1 MGMAAAAA
9 PGNMRPLAR
18 RGEDRS
24 LNWRTAHRLWAALRS
39 WYPRFHRSR
48 EPDRGAEARL
58 AFVADRVPVFI
69 AQLDEQERYVFVNR
83 PYAGYYGRRPE
94 DIIGRHLREVTGEQ
108 AYVEL
113 RPRVQCVFAEGR
125 DAIWE
130 TAEGAKHFQFRAT
143 IARDDDGHTHGMLIV
158 GTDITKRKLTEV
170 ELERAKRDAEAA
182 SRAKEDFLAVLSHE
196 LRTPLNAV
204 YGWAR
209 MLRSG
214 QLQAEAAERA
224 LDVIVRNANA
234 QVQLIDDLLDMS
246 RIIAGKMRLDVRP
259 VDLEAVIRAAID
271 AVRPAADSKEIRLQ
285 CVLDPRAVGITGDPD
300 RLQQVVWNLLINAV
314 KFTPRCGRVQVHL
327 QRTNSHIE
335 IVVSDT
341 GQGISEDQLP
351 HLFKRF
357 HQADSTSTRS
367 HTGLGLGLA
376 LVRHLVELHG
386 GQVTAHSPGEG
397 QGATF
402 TVELP
407 VAIAHREKERE
418 ARVHPTARAALLSA
432 AGPSLSGLRVLVVD
446 DDRDSLDL
454 VHTIL
459 VSLGAEV
466 RECASASAGLKIVQE
481 WRPHV
486 LISDIEM
493 PGEDGYT
500 FIRKV
505 RALDVTEGGKT
516 PALALTAY
524 GRVEDRLR
532 TLSAGYNMHV
542 PKPVDPAEL
551 GVIVASLC
559 GRSSDA

>member
-1 MGMAAAAA
+1 MADDA
-9 PGNMRPLAR
+9 PAGNAR
-18 RGEDRS
+18 RLGEGTARQ
-24 LNWRTAHRLWAALRS
+24 WRGLQRLWAVLRS
-39 WYPRFHRSR
+39 WYPRSPASR
-48 EPDRGAEARL
+48 EPGQEAEARL

-83 PYAGYYGRRPE
+83 PYAGYYGRRPQ
-94 DIIGRHLREVTGEQ
+94 DIVGRHLREVAGEQ

-113 RPRVQCVFAEGR
+113 RPRVQGVLGEGR

-130 TAEGAKHFQFRAT
+130 AADAARHFQFRAT
-143 IARDDDGHTHGMLIV
+143 IARDDDGRTQGLLIV
-158 GTDITKRKLTEV
+158 GTDITKRKLMEV

-182 SRAKEDFLAVLSHE
+182 SRAKEEFLAVLSHE
-196 LRTPLNAV
+196 LRTPLSAV

-224 LDVIVRNANA
+224 LDVIVRNVETQA
-234 QVQLIDDLLDMS
+234 QLIDDLLDVS

-271 AVRPAADSKEIRLQ
+271 SVRPAADSKEIRLQ
-285 CVLDPRAVGITGDPD
+285 CVLDPRAVAVTGDPD

-314 KFTPRCGRVQVHL
+314 KFTPKRGRVQVRL
-327 QRTNSHIE
+327 QRANSHVE

-341 GQGISEDQLP
+341 GQGIGAEQLY
-351 HLFKRF
+351 HLFERF
-357 HQADSTSTRS
+357 YQADSTSTRS

-386 GQVTAHSPGEG
+386 GRVRADSPGEG

-407 VAIAHREKERE
+407 VAIVHREQEGE
-418 ARVHPTARAALLSA
+418 ARVHPTARAALPGA
-432 AGPSLSGLRVLVVD
+432 PGPSLRGLRVLVVD
-446 DDRDSLDL
+446 DDRDSLEL

-459 VSLGAEV
+459 VGLGAEA
-466 RECASASAGLKIVQE
+466 RECVSASEGLKVVQE
-481 WRPHV
+481 WRPQV

-505 RALDVTEGGKT
+505 RALEVSQGGKT

-532 TLSAGYNMHV
+532 TLSAGYSMHV

-551 GVIVASLC
+551 GVIVGSLA
-559 GRSSDA
+559 GRSSEA

>member
-1 MGMAAAAA
+1 M
-9 PGNMRPLAR
+9 
-18 RGEDRS
+18 
-24 LNWRTAHRLWAALRS
+24 NWRDAHRLWAALRS
-39 WYPRFHRSR
+39 WWYPRFHVSR
-48 EPDRGAEARL
+48 KPGQGAEARRAEARL
-58 AFVADRVPVFI
+58 AFIADRVPVFI
-69 AQLDEQERYVFVNR
+69 AQLDEQERHVFVNR

-94 DIIGRHLREVTGEQ
+94 DIIGRHLREVAGEQ
-108 AYVEL
+108 GYAEL
-113 RPRVQCVFAEGR
+113 RPRVQGVLGEGR

-143 IARDDDGHTHGMLIV
+143 IARDDDGHTHGLLLV

-170 ELERAKRDAEAA
+170 ELERAKREAEAA

-196 LRTPLNAV
+196 LRTPLSAV

-214 QLQAEAAERA
+214 KLQAEAAERA
-224 LDVIVRNANA
+224 LDVIVRNVDA
-234 QVQLIDDLLDMS
+234 QVQLIDDLLDVS
-246 RIIAGKMRLDVRP
+246 RIITGKMRLDVRP

-314 KFTPRCGRVQVHL
+314 KFTPKRGRVQVHL
-327 QRTNSHIE
+327 QRTNSHVE
-335 IVVSDT
+335 IDVSDT
-341 GQGISEDQLP
+341 GQGISEEQLP
-351 HLFKRF
+351 HLFERF

-386 GQVTAHSPGEG
+386 GKVTAQSPGEG

-407 VAIAHREKERE
+407 VAIVRREQERE
-418 ARVHPTARAALLSA
+418 ARAHPTARTVLLSA
-432 AGPSLSGLRVLVVD
+432 AGPSLRGLRVLVVD
-446 DDRDSLDL
+446 DDRDGLDL
-454 VHTIL
+454 VHAIL
-459 VSLGAEV
+459 VSSGAEA
-466 RECASASAGLKIVQE
+466 RGCASASEGLKVVQE

-505 RALDVTEGGKT
+505 RALDFTKGGKT

-532 TLSAGYNMHV
+532 TLSAGYSMHV

-551 GVIVASLC
+551 GVIVASLA
-559 GRSSDA
+559 GRSSEA

>member
-1 MGMAAAAA
+1 M
-9 PGNMRPLAR
+9 
-18 RGEDRS
+18 
-24 LNWRTAHRLWAALRS
+24 NWRTAHRLWAALRS
-39 WYPRFHRSR
+39 WYLRFHVSGERSQ
-48 EPDRGAEARL
+48 EAEARL

-94 DIIGRHLREVTGEQ
+94 NIVGRHLREVVGEQ
-108 AYVEL
+108 AYAEL
-113 RPRVQCVFAEGR
+113 RPRVQGVFDEGR

-143 IARDDDGHTHGMLIV
+143 LARDDDGPTHGLLLV

-170 ELERAKRDAEAA
+170 ELARAKRDAEAA
-182 SRAKEDFLAVLSHE
+182 SRAKDDFLAVVSHE
-196 LRTPLNAV
+196 LRTPLSAV

-214 QLQAEAAERA
+214 HLQAEAAERA

-234 QVQLIDDLLDMS
+234 QVQLIDDLLDVS
-246 RIIAGKMRLDVRP
+246 RITAGKLRLDVRP
-259 VDLEAVIRAAID
+259 VDLDAVIRAAID
-271 AVRPAADSKEIRLQ
+271 AVRPAADSKDIQLQ
-285 CVLDPRAVGITGDPD
+285 CMLDPRAVGITGDPA

-314 KFTPRCGRVQVHL
+314 KFTPKHGRVQVNL

-341 GQGISEDQLP
+341 GQGISEEQLP
-351 HLFKRF
+351 HLFERF

-376 LVRHLVELHG
+376 LARHLVELHG
-386 GQVTAHSPGEG
+386 GKVTAQSPGAG

-402 TVELP
+402 TVALP
-407 VAIAHREKERE
+407 VAIVHREPARE
-418 ARVHPTARAALLSA
+418 AGVHPTAQVALLSA
-432 AGPSLSGLRVLVVD
+432 AGPSLRGLRVLVVD

-459 VSLGAEV
+459 VSLGAEA
-466 RECASASAGLKIVQE
+466 RACASASEGLKVVQE

-486 LISDIEM
+486 LMCDIEM
-493 PGEDGYT
+493 PEEDGYT

-505 RALDVTEGGKT
+505 RALDWTQGGKT

-532 TLSAGYNMHV
+532 TLSAGYSMHV

-551 GVIVASLC
+551 GVIVASLA
-559 GRSSDA
+559 GRSSEA

>member
-1 MGMAAAAA
+1 VSRR
-9 PGNMRPLAR
+9 PGQ
-18 RGEDRS
+18 
-24 LNWRTAHRLWAALRS
+24 
-39 WYPRFHRSR
+39 
-48 EPDRGAEARL
+48 GAEASL

-94 DIIGRHLREVTGEQ
+94 DIVGRYVREVVGEQ
-108 AYVEL
+108 AYAEL
-113 RPRVQCVFAEGR
+113 RPRLLGVLGEGS

-130 TAEGAKHFQFRAT
+130 RAEGAKHFQFRAT
-143 IARDDDGHTHGMLIV
+143 IARDDDGHAHGLLIV

-196 LRTPLNAV
+196 LRTPLSAV

-214 QLQAEAAERA
+214 KLQAEAAEQA
-224 LDVIVRNANA
+224 LDVIVRNAEA
-234 QVQLIDDLLDMS
+234 QVRLIDDLLDVS
-246 RIIAGKMRLDVRP
+246 RIVAGKMRLDVRP
-259 VDLEAVIRAAID
+259 VDLEAVIRAAVD

-285 CVLDPRAVGITGDPD
+285 CVLDPRAVGISGDPD

-314 KFTPRCGRVQVHL
+314 KFTPKRGRVQVHL
-327 QRTNSHIE
+327 QRTNSHVE

-341 GQGISEDQLP
+341 GQGISEEQLP
-351 HLFKRF
+351 HLFERF
-357 HQADSTSTRS
+357 QQADSTSTRS

-386 GQVTAHSPGEG
+386 GKVTAQSPGEG
-397 QGATF
+397 HGATF

-407 VAIAHREKERE
+407 VAIVHREQERE

-432 AGPSLSGLRVLVVD
+432 AGPSLRGLRVLVVD
-446 DDRDSLDL
+446 DDRDSRDL

-459 VSLGAEV
+459 VGLGAEA
-466 RECASASAGLKIVQE
+466 RECASASEGLRVVQE
-481 WRPHV
+481 WRPDV

-505 RALDVTEGGKT
+505 RALDFTKGGKT

-524 GRVEDRLR
+524 GSLEDRLR
-532 TLSAGYNMHV
+532 TLSSGYSMHV

-551 GVIVASLC
+551 GVILASLA
-559 GRSSDA
+559 GRSSEV

>member
-1 MGMAAAAA
+1 M
-9 PGNMRPLAR
+9 
-18 RGEDRS
+18 
-24 LNWRTAHRLWAALRS
+24 NWRDAHRLWATLRS
-39 WYPRFHRSR
+39 WCHPRFHVSWRPGQGAEAR
-48 EPDRGAEARL
+48 RAEARRAEARL
-58 AFVADRVPVFI
+58 AFIADRVPVFI
-69 AQLDEQERYVFVNR
+69 AQLDEQERHVFVNR

-94 DIIGRHLREVTGEQ
+94 DIIGRHLREVVGEQ
-108 AYVEL
+108 VYAEL
-113 RPRVQCVFAEGR
+113 GPRVQGVFGEGR

-143 IARDDDGHTHGMLIV
+143 IARGDDGHTHGLLLV
-158 GTDITKRKLTEV
+158 GTDITKRKLTEI
-170 ELERAKRDAEAA
+170 ELERAKREAEAA

-214 QLQAEAAERA
+214 QLQPEAAKRA
-224 LDVIVRNANA
+224 LAVIVRNVDA
-234 QVQLIDDLLDMS
+234 QVQLVDDLLDVS
-246 RIIAGKMRLDVRP
+246 RIITGKMRLDVRP

-285 CVLDPRAVGITGDPD
+285 SVLDPRAVGITGDPD

-314 KFTPRCGRVQVHL
+314 KFTPKRGRVQVHL
-327 QRTNSHIE
+327 QRTSSNVE

-341 GQGISEDQLP
+341 GQGMSEEQLP
-351 HLFKRF
+351 HLFERF
-357 HQADSTSTRS
+357 HQVDSTSTRS

-386 GQVTAHSPGEG
+386 GKVTAQSPGEG

-407 VAIAHREKERE
+407 VAIVHREQERE
-418 ARVHPTARAALLSA
+418 ARVHPTARTVFLSA
-432 AGPSLSGLRVLVVD
+432 AGPSLRGLRVLVVD

-454 VHTIL
+454 VQAIL
-459 VSLGAEV
+459 VSSGAEA
-466 RECASASAGLKIVQE
+466 RGCASASEGLRVVQE

-505 RALDVTEGGKT
+505 RALDFTNGGKT

-532 TLSAGYNMHV
+532 TLSAGYSMHV

-551 GVIVASLC
+551 GVIVASLA
-559 GRSSDA
+559 GRSSEA

>member
-1 MGMAAAAA
+1 MAAAAA

-418 ARVHPTARAALLSA
+418 AWVHPTARAALLSA

>member
-1 MGMAAAAA
+1 M
-9 PGNMRPLAR
+9 
-18 RGEDRS
+18 
-24 LNWRTAHRLWAALRS
+24 NWRAADRLWAVLRS
-39 WYPRFHRSR
+39 WYPRFHVSSKPGRR
-48 EPDRGAEARL
+48 AEARL
-58 AFVADRVPVFI
+58 ALVADGVPVFI

-94 DIIGRHLREVTGEQ
+94 DIIGRQLREVVGEQ
-108 AYVEL
+108 AYAEL
-113 RPRVQCVFAEGR
+113 RPRVQGVFGEGR

-143 IARDDDGHTHGMLIV
+143 IARDDDGRSHGLLIV
-158 GTDITKRKLTEV
+158 GMDITKRKLTEV
-170 ELERAKRDAEAA
+170 ELERAKRDAEDA
-182 SRAKEDFLAVLSHE
+182 SRAKEEFLAVLSHE

-214 QLQAEAAERA
+214 QLEAEAAERA
-224 LDVIVRNANA
+224 LDVIVRNADA

-259 VDLEAVIRAAID
+259 VDLEALIHAAID
-271 AVRPAADSKEIRLQ
+271 AVRPAADAKEIRLQ
-285 CVLDPRAVGITGDPD
+285 CVLDPRAIGIIGDPD

-314 KFTPRCGRVQVHL
+314 KFTPKRGRVQVHL
-327 QRTNSHIE
+327 QRSNSHVE

-341 GQGISEDQLP
+341 GQGIREEQLS
-351 HLFKRF
+351 HLFERF

-367 HTGLGLGLA
+367 HAGLGLGLA

-386 GQVTAHSPGEG
+386 GKVTAQSPGEG

-407 VAIAHREKERE
+407 VAIVHREQERE
-418 ARVHPTARAALLSA
+418 AQVHPTARAALPSA
-432 AGPSLSGLRVLVVD
+432 AGPSLRGLRVLVVD

-459 VSLGAEV
+459 VSLGAEA
-466 RECASASAGLKIVQE
+466 RECVSALEGLKVVQA

-493 PGEDGYT
+493 PGEDGYA

-505 RALDVTEGGKT
+505 RALDLTKGGKT

-532 TLSAGYNMHV
+532 TLSAGYSMHV

-551 GVIVASLC
+551 GVIVASLA
-559 GRSSDA
+559 GRSSET

>member
-1 MGMAAAAA
+1 MDDGRPL
-9 PGNMRPLAR
+9 PGNVRLLGL
-18 RGEDRS
+18 GETH
-24 LNWRTAHRLWAALRS
+24 LWRAAHRLWAALRS
-39 WYPRFHRSR
+39 WYPRYHVSG
-48 EPDRGAEARL
+48 EPVDGVEARL

-69 AQLDEQERYVFVNR
+69 AQLDEHERYVFVNR

-94 DIIGRHLREVTGEQ
+94 DIVGRHLREVAGEQ
-108 AYVEL
+108 AYADL
-113 RPRVQCVFAEGR
+113 RPRVQGVFGEGR

-143 IARDDDGHTHGMLIV
+143 LARDDDGHTHGLLLV

-182 SRAKEDFLAVLSHE
+182 SRAKDDFLAVLSHE
-196 LRTPLNAV
+196 LRTPLTAV

-214 QLQAEAAERA
+214 KLHAEDAERA
-224 LDVIVRNANA
+224 LDAIVRNANA
-234 QVQLIDDLLDMS
+234 QVQLIDDLLDVS
-246 RIIAGKMRLDVRP
+246 RITAGKMRLDVRP

-271 AVRPAADSKEIRLQ
+271 AVRPAADLKEIRLQ
-285 CVLDPRAVGITGDPD
+285 CVLDPRAVGITGDPG

-314 KFTPRCGRVQVHL
+314 KFTPKRGRVQVHL
-327 QRTNSHIE
+327 QRANSHVE
-335 IVVSDT
+335 VVVSDT
-341 GQGISEDQLP
+341 GQGISEEQLP
-351 HLFKRF
+351 HLFERF

-386 GQVTAHSPGEG
+386 GKVTAESPGAG

-407 VAIAHREKERE
+407 VATVHREQDGE
-418 ARVHPTARAALLSA
+418 ARVHPTAELALLSTA
-432 AGPSLSGLRVLVVD
+432 EPPLRGLRVLVVD

-459 VSLGAEV
+459 VSLGAEA
-466 RECASASAGLKIVQE
+466 RECASASEGLTVVQE

-486 LISDIEM
+486 LMCDIEM

-500 FIRKV
+500 FIRKL
-505 RALDVTEGGKT
+505 RALDLTKGGKT

-532 TLSAGYNMHV
+532 TLSAGYSMHV

-551 GVIVASLC
+551 GVIVASLA
-559 GRSSDA
+559 GRSSEA

>member
-1 MGMAAAAA
+1 
-9 PGNMRPLAR
+9 
-18 RGEDRS
+18 
-24 LNWRTAHRLWAALRS
+24 
-39 WYPRFHRSR
+39 
-48 EPDRGAEARL
+48 
-58 AFVADRVPVFI
+58 
-69 AQLDEQERYVFVNR
+69 
-83 PYAGYYGRRPE
+83 
-94 DIIGRHLREVTGEQ
+94 
-108 AYVEL
+108 
-113 RPRVQCVFAEGR
+113 
-125 DAIWE
+125 
-130 TAEGAKHFQFRAT
+130 
-143 IARDDDGHTHGMLIV
+143 
-158 GTDITKRKLTEV
+158 
-170 ELERAKRDAEAA
+170 
-182 SRAKEDFLAVLSHE
+182 
-196 LRTPLNAV
+196 
-204 YGWAR
+204 
-209 MLRSG
+209 
-214 QLQAEAAERA
+214 
-224 LDVIVRNANA
+224 
-234 QVQLIDDLLDMS
+234 VQLIDDLLDVS

-314 KFTPRCGRVQVHL
+314 KFTPKRGRVQVHL
-327 QRTNSHIE
+327 QRTNSHVE

-341 GQGISEDQLP
+341 GQGISEEQLP
-351 HLFKRF
+351 HLFERF

-386 GQVTAHSPGEG
+386 GKVTAQSPGEG

-407 VAIAHREKERE
+407 VAIVHREEERE
-418 ARVHPTARAALLSA
+418 ARAHPTARTALLSA
-432 AGPSLSGLRVLVVD
+432 SGPSLRGLRVLVVD

-459 VSLGAEV
+459 VGLGAEA
-466 RECASASAGLKIVQE
+466 RECASASAGLKVIQE

-493 PGEDGYT
+493 PEEDGYT

-505 RALDVTEGGKT
+505 RALDVTKGGKT

-532 TLSAGYNMHV
+532 TLSAGYSMHV

-551 GVIVASLC
+551 GVIVASLA
-559 GRSSDA
+559 GRSSEA

>member
-1 MGMAAAAA
+1 M
-9 PGNMRPLAR
+9 
-18 RGEDRS
+18 
-24 LNWRTAHRLWAALRS
+24 NWRAAGHLRAVLRS
-39 WYPRFHRSR
+39 WYPRFHVSR
-48 EPDRGAEARL
+48 EPGQEAEARL
-58 AFVADRVPVFI
+58 AFVTDRVPVFI
-69 AQLDEQERYVFVNR
+69 AQLDERERYVFVNR
-83 PYAGYYGRRPE
+83 PYAGHYGRRPE
-94 DIIGRHLREVTGEQ
+94 DIVGRHLREVAGEQ
-108 AYVEL
+108 AYAEL
-113 RPRVQCVFAEGR
+113 QSHVQGVLGGGR

-130 TAEGAKHFQFRAT
+130 IADGAKHFQFRAT
-143 IARDDDGHTHGMLIV
+143 IARDDDGRTHGLLIV

-182 SRAKEDFLAVLSHE
+182 SQAKENFLAVLSHE
-196 LRTPLNAV
+196 LRTPLSAV

-214 QLQAEAAERA
+214 QLEGEAVSRA
-224 LDVIVRNANA
+224 LDAIMRNADV
-234 QVQLIDDLLDMS
+234 QVHLIDDLLDVS

-259 VDLEAVIRAAID
+259 VDLKAVIQAAID

-314 KFTPRCGRVQVHL
+314 KFTPKRGRVQVHL
-327 QRTNSHIE
+327 QRINSHVE

-341 GQGISEDQLP
+341 GQGISEEQLP
-351 HLFKRF
+351 HIFERF
-357 HQADSTSTRS
+357 HQADGTSTRS

-386 GQVTAHSPGEG
+386 GKVTAQSPGEG

-402 TVELP
+402 IAELP
-407 VAIAHREKERE
+407 VAIAYREQAGE
-418 ARVHPTARAALLSA
+418 ARVHPTARAVLLSA
-432 AGPSLSGLRVLVVD
+432 VGPSLRGLRVLVVD
-446 DDRDSLDL
+446 DDRDGLDL
-454 VHTIL
+454 IHTIL
-459 VSLGAEV
+459 VSSGAEV
-466 RECASASAGLKIVQE
+466 RGCASAPEGLKVLQE
-481 WRPHV
+481 WRPDV

-500 FIRKV
+500 LIRKV
-505 RALDVTEGGKT
+505 RALDFTEGGKT

-532 TLSAGYNMHV
+532 TLTAGYSMHV

-551 GVIVASLC
+551 GVIVANLA
-559 GRSSDA
+559 GRSSEA

>member
-1 MGMAAAAA
+1 M
-9 PGNMRPLAR
+9 
-18 RGEDRS
+18 
-24 LNWRTAHRLWAALRS
+24 NWRDAHRLWAALRS
-39 WYPRFHRSR
+39 WWYPRFHVSR
-48 EPDRGAEARL
+48 EPDQEAEARL
-58 AFVADRVPVFI
+58 AFIADRVPVFI
-69 AQLDEQERYVFVNR
+69 AQLDEQECHVFVNR

-94 DIIGRHLREVTGEQ
+94 DIIGRHLREVAGEQ
-108 AYVEL
+108 AYAEL
-113 RPRVQCVFAEGR
+113 RPRVQGVFGEGR

-143 IARDDDGHTHGMLIV
+143 IARGDDGHTHGLLLV

-182 SRAKEDFLAVLSHE
+182 SRAKEDFLAVVSHE
-196 LRTPLNAV
+196 LRTPLSAV

-214 QLQAEAAERA
+214 QLKAEAAERA
-224 LDVIVRNANA
+224 LDVIVRNAEA
-234 QVQLIDDLLDMS
+234 QVQLIDDLLDVS
-246 RIIAGKMRLDVRP
+246 RIITGKMRLDVRP
-259 VDLEAVIRAAID
+259 VDLEAVIQAAID
-271 AVRPAADSKEIRLQ
+271 AVRPAADLKEIRLQ
-285 CVLDPRAVGITGDPD
+285 SVLDPRAVGITGDPD
-300 RLQQVVWNLLINAV
+300 RLQQVVWNLLINSV
-314 KFTPRCGRVQVHL
+314 KFTPKRGRVQVHL
-327 QRTNSHIE
+327 QRTNSHVE

-341 GQGISEDQLP
+341 GQGIGKEQLA
-351 HLFKRF
+351 HLFERF

-386 GQVTAHSPGEG
+386 GRVTAQSPGEG

-407 VAIAHREKERE
+407 VAIAHREQERE
-418 ARVHPTARAALLSA
+418 ARVHPTARTVFLSA
-432 AGPSLSGLRVLVVD
+432 AGPSLRGLRVLVVD

-454 VHTIL
+454 IHTIL
-459 VSLGAEV
+459 VSSGAEA
-466 RECASASAGLKIVQE
+466 RECASASEGLQIVQA
-481 WRPHV
+481 WRPDV

-505 RALDVTEGGKT
+505 RALDLTKGGKT

-532 TLSAGYNMHV
+532 TLSAGYSMHV

-551 GVIVASLC
+551 GVIVASLA
-559 GRSSDA
+559 GRSSEA

>member
-1 MGMAAAAA
+1 M
-9 PGNMRPLAR
+9 
-18 RGEDRS
+18 
-24 LNWRTAHRLWAALRS
+24 NWRPVQRLWATLRS
-39 WYPRFHRSR
+39 WYPRLQVTSHA
-48 EPDRGAEARL
+48 EETVEARL
-58 AFVADRVPVFI
+58 TFVADRVPVFI

-83 PYAGYYGRRPE
+83 PYAGHYGRRPG
-94 DIIGRHLREVTGEQ
+94 DIIGRQLREVVGELTYTQ
-108 AYVEL
+108 L
-113 RPRVQCVFAEGR
+113 RPRIERVFADGR

-130 TAEGAKHFQFRAT
+130 TADGAKYFQFRAT
-143 IARDDDGHTHGMLIV
+143 IARDDNGRTHGMLIV
-158 GTDITKRKLTEV
+158 GTDITKRKLMEV

-182 SRAKEDFLAVLSHE
+182 SRAKEDFLAVVSHE
-196 LRTPLNAV
+196 LRTPLSAV

-214 QLQAEAAERA
+214 QLQGDAAERA
-224 LDVIVRNANA
+224 LDVIVRNADA
-234 QVQLIDDLLDMS
+234 QAQLIDDLLDVS

-259 VDLEAVIRAAID
+259 VDLEPVILAAID
-271 AVRPAADSKEIRLQ
+271 AVRPAAESKEIRLEY
-285 CVLDPRAVGITGDPD
+285 VLDPRAVGVTGDPD

-314 KFTPRCGRVQVHL
+314 KFTSKRGRVQVFL
-327 QRTNSHIE
+327 QRIDSHLE
-335 IVVSDT
+335 IIVSDT
-341 GQGISEDQLP
+341 GQGISKEQLP
-351 HLFKRF
+351 HLFERF
-357 HQADSTSTRS
+357 HQADSTSTRA

-386 GQVTAHSPGEG
+386 GRVTAQSPGEG

-407 VAIAHREKERE
+407 VAIAHREKERQ
-418 ARVHPTARAALLSA
+418 ARVHPTARAAVLGA
-432 AGPSLSGLRVLVVD
+432 AGRSLRGLRVLVVD

-459 VSLGAEV
+459 ARLGAEA
-466 RECASASAGLKIVQE
+466 RECVTASEGLKVVQE

-505 RALDVTEGGKT
+505 RALDFTNGGKT

-532 TLSAGYNMHV
+532 TLSAGYNMHA

-551 GVIVASLC
+551 GVIVASLAGC
-559 GRSSDA
+559 SSEA

>member
-1 MGMAAAAA
+1 MDRRRFVCETA
-9 PGNMRPLAR
+9 P

-24 LNWRTAHRLWAALRS
+24 MNWRAADRLWAVLRS
-39 WYPRFHRSR
+39 WYPRFHVTSKPGRR
-48 EPDRGAEARL
+48 AEAHL
-58 AFVADRVPVFI
+58 ALVADRVPVFI

-94 DIIGRHLREVTGEQ
+94 DISGRQLREVVGEQ
-108 AYVEL
+108 AYAEL
-113 RPRVQCVFAEGR
+113 RPRVQGVFREGR

-143 IARDDDGHTHGMLIV
+143 IARDDDGHTHGLLIV
-158 GTDITKRKLTEV
+158 GMDITKRKLTEV

-182 SRAKEDFLAVLSHE
+182 SRAKEEFLAVLSHE
-196 LRTPLNAV
+196 LRTPLTAV

-224 LDVIVRNANA
+224 LDVIVRNADA

-259 VDLEAVIRAAID
+259 VDLEAVIHAAID
-271 AVRPAADSKEIRLQ
+271 AVRPAADAREIRLQ
-285 CVLDPRAVGITGDPD
+285 CVLDPRAIGIIGDPD

-314 KFTPRCGRVQVHL
+314 KFTPKRGRVQVHL
-327 QRTNSHIE
+327 QRSNSHVE

-341 GQGISEDQLP
+341 GQGIREEQLS
-351 HLFKRF
+351 HLFERF

-367 HTGLGLGLA
+367 HAGLGLGLA

-386 GQVTAHSPGEG
+386 GKVTAQSPGEG

-407 VAIAHREKERE
+407 VAIVHCEQERE
-418 ARVHPTARAALLSA
+418 AQVHPTARAALPSA
-432 AGPSLSGLRVLVVD
+432 DGPSLDGLRVLVVD

-459 VSLGAEV
+459 VSLGAEA
-466 RECASASAGLKIVQE
+466 RECVSASEGLKVVQT

-505 RALDVTEGGKT
+505 RALDLTKGGKT

-524 GRVEDRLR
+524 RRVEDRLR
-532 TLSAGYNMHV
+532 TLSAGYSMHV

-551 GVIVASLC
+551 GVIVASLA
-559 GRSSDA
+559 GRSSET

>member
-1 MGMAAAAA
+1 MNLRA
-9 PGNMRPLAR
+9 
-18 RGEDRS
+18 
-24 LNWRTAHRLWAALRS
+24 AHRLWAALRS
-39 WYPRFHRSR
+39 WYPRFQVSR
-48 EPDRGAEARL
+48 EPGQGAEARL

-69 AQLDEQERYVFVNR
+69 AQLDEQECYVFVNR

-94 DIIGRHLREVTGEQ
+94 DIIGRQLREVAGEQ
-108 AYVEL
+108 AYAEL
-113 RPRVQCVFAEGR
+113 RPRVQGVFAGGR

-143 IARDDDGHTHGMLIV
+143 IARDADGHTHGMLIV

-196 LRTPLNAV
+196 LRTPLSAV

-209 MLRSG
+209 MLQSG
-214 QLQAEAAERA
+214 QLKAEAAERA
-224 LDVIVRNANA
+224 LDVIVRNAEA
-234 QVQLIDDLLDMS
+234 QVQLIDDLLDVS
-246 RIIAGKMRLDVRP
+246 RIITGKMRLDVRP

-285 CVLDPRAVGITGDPD
+285 CVLDPRAVAITGDPD
-300 RLQQVVWNLLINAV
+300 RLQQVVWNLLSNGV
-314 KFTPRCGRVQVHL
+314 KFTPKRGRIQVHL
-327 QRTNSHIE
+327 QRTNSHVE
-335 IVVSDT
+335 IVISDT
-341 GQGISEDQLP
+341 GQGIRKEQLP
-351 HLFKRF
+351 HLFERF

-386 GQVTAHSPGEG
+386 GKVTAQSPGEG

-407 VAIAHREKERE
+407 VAIAHREQERE
-418 ARVHPTARAALLSA
+418 ARVHPTARTVLLSA
-432 AGPSLSGLRVLVVD
+432 AGPSLRGLRVLVVD

-454 VHTIL
+454 IHTIL
-459 VSLGAEV
+459 VSSGAEA
-466 RECASASAGLKIVQE
+466 RECASASEGLKIVQE

-500 FIRKV
+500 FIGKV
-505 RALDVTEGGKT
+505 RALDFTQGGKT

-532 TLSAGYNMHV
+532 SLSAGYSMHV

-551 GVIVASLC
+551 GVIVASLA
-559 GRSSDA
+559 GRSSEA

>member
-196 LRTPLNAV
+196 LRTHLNAV

-532 TLSAGYNMHV
+532 TLSAGCNMHV

>member
-1 MGMAAAAA
+1 MKSRAGH
-9 PGNMRPLAR
+9 G
-18 RGEDRS
+18 
-24 LNWRTAHRLWAALRS
+24 LWAALRS
-39 WYPRFHRSR
+39 LYQRFHVSR
-48 EPDRGAEARL
+48 EPSQEAEARL
-58 AFVADRVPVFI
+58 TFVADRVPVFI

-83 PYAGYYGRRPE
+83 PYAGYHGRRPQ
-94 DIIGRHLREVTGEQ
+94 DIIGRHLREVVGEQ
-108 AYVEL
+108 AYAEL
-113 RPRVQCVFAEGR
+113 QPRVRRVFGEGR

-130 TAEGAKHFQFRAT
+130 TAERAKHFQFRAT
-143 IARDDDGHTHGMLIV
+143 IARDDHGHTHGLLLV

-170 ELERAKRDAEAA
+170 ELERAMRDAEAA

-196 LRTPLNAV
+196 LRTPLHAV

-214 QLQAEAAERA
+214 QVKAEAVERA
-224 LDVIVRNANA
+224 LDAIVRNANA

-271 AVRPAADSKEIRLQ
+271 AVRPAADAKEIRLQ
-285 CVLDPRAVGITGDPD
+285 CVLDPRAVDITGDSD

-314 KFTPRCGRVQVHL
+314 KFTPQCGRVQVHL
-327 QRTNSHIE
+327 QRTNSHVE

-341 GQGISEDQLP
+341 GQGISEEQLT

-367 HTGLGLGLA
+367 HAGLGLGLA

-386 GQVTAHSPGEG
+386 GTVTAQSPGKG

-402 TVELP
+402 IVELP
-407 VAIAHREKERE
+407 VAIAHHEKETD
-418 ARVHPTARAALLSA
+418 ARVHSTARGAPLSA
-432 AGPSLSGLRVLVVD
+432 AGPSLRGLRVLVVD

-459 VSLGAEV
+459 VSLGAEA
-466 RECASASAGLKIVQE
+466 RECVSALEGLEAVEE

-505 RALDVTEGGKT
+505 RALDFTKGGKT

-542 PKPVDPAEL
+542 AKPVDPAEL
-551 GVIVASLC
+551 AVVVVSLAE
-559 GRSSDA
+559 RSSEA

>member
-1 MGMAAAAA
+1 M
-9 PGNMRPLAR
+9 
-18 RGEDRS
+18 
-24 LNWRTAHRLWAALRS
+24 NWWSAHRLWAALRS
-39 WYPRFHRSR
+39 WYPRVHVSR
-48 EPDRGAEARL
+48 RPGQGAEASL

-94 DIIGRHLREVTGEQ
+94 DIVGRYVREVVGEQ
-108 AYVEL
+108 AYAEL
-113 RPRVQCVFAEGR
+113 RPRLLGVLGEGS

-130 TAEGAKHFQFRAT
+130 RAEGAKHFQFRAT
-143 IARDDDGHTHGMLIV
+143 IARDDDGHAHGLLIV

-196 LRTPLNAV
+196 LRTPLSAV

-214 QLQAEAAERA
+214 KLQAEAAEQA
-224 LDVIVRNANA
+224 LDVIVRNAEA
-234 QVQLIDDLLDMS
+234 QVRLIDDLLDVS
-246 RIIAGKMRLDVRP
+246 RIVAGKMRLDVRP
-259 VDLEAVIRAAID
+259 VDLEAVIRAAVD

-285 CVLDPRAVGITGDPD
+285 CVLDPRAVGISGDPD

-314 KFTPRCGRVQVHL
+314 KFTPKRGRVQVHL
-327 QRTNSHIE
+327 QRTNSHVE

-341 GQGISEDQLP
+341 GQGISEEQLP
-351 HLFKRF
+351 HLFERF
-357 HQADSTSTRS
+357 QQADSTSTRS

-386 GQVTAHSPGEG
+386 GKVTAQSPGEG
-397 QGATF
+397 HGATF

-407 VAIAHREKERE
+407 VAIVHREQERE

-432 AGPSLSGLRVLVVD
+432 AGPSLRGLRVLVVD
-446 DDRDSLDL
+446 DDRDSRDL

-459 VSLGAEV
+459 VGLGAEA
-466 RECASASAGLKIVQE
+466 RECASASEGLRVVQE
-481 WRPHV
+481 WRPDV

-505 RALDVTEGGKT
+505 RALDFTKGGKT

-524 GRVEDRLR
+524 GSLEDRLR
-532 TLSAGYNMHV
+532 TLSSGYSMHV

-551 GVIVASLC
+551 GVILASLA
-559 GRSSDA
+559 GRSSEV

>member
-1 MGMAAAAA
+1 M
-9 PGNMRPLAR
+9 
-18 RGEDRS
+18 
-24 LNWRTAHRLWAALRS
+24 NWRGAHRLWAALRS
-39 WYPRFHRSR
+39 WYLRSR
-48 EPDRGAEARL
+48 QVRGTPGQEAEAEARL

-94 DIIGRHLREVTGEQ
+94 DIIDRHLREVTGEQ
-108 AYVEL
+108 AYAEL
-113 RPRVQCVFAEGR
+113 RPRVQGVLGEGR

-130 TAEGAKHFQFRAT
+130 TADGAKHFQFRAT
-143 IARDDDGHTHGMLIV
+143 LARDDDGRTHGLLIV

-170 ELERAKRDAEAA
+170 ELERAKRAAEAA
-182 SRAKEDFLAVLSHE
+182 SQAKEEFLALLSHE

-224 LDVIVRNANA
+224 LDVIVRNADA
-234 QVQLIDDLLDMS
+234 QVRLIDDLLDVS
-246 RIIAGKMRLDVRP
+246 RVIAGKMRLDVRP

-271 AVRPAADSKEIRLQ
+271 SVRPAADSKKIRLQ
-285 CVLDPRAVGITGDPD
+285 CVLDPHAVGITGDPD

-314 KFTPRCGRVQVHL
+314 KFTPKSGRVQVHL
-327 QRTNSHIE
+327 QRTNSHVE

-341 GQGISEDQLP
+341 GQGITAEQLP
-351 HLFKRF
+351 HLFERF

-386 GQVTAHSPGEG
+386 GKVTAQSPGEG

-407 VAIAHREKERE
+407 VAIVHREQERE
-418 ARVHPTARAALLSA
+418 ARVHPTARTVLLGAAE
-432 AGPSLSGLRVLVVD
+432 PSLRGIRVLVVD

-454 VHTIL
+454 VRTIL
-459 VSLGAEV
+459 VSSGAEA
-466 RECASASAGLKIVQE
+466 RGCASASEGLRVVQE
-481 WRPHV
+481 WRPDV

-493 PGEDGYT
+493 PGEDGYA

-505 RALDVTEGGKT
+505 RALDFTEGGKT

-532 TLSAGYNMHV
+532 TLSAGYSMHV

-551 GVIVASLC
+551 RVIVATLAGQPS
-559 GRSSDA
+559 RD